1 MSSCG
6 SARHSSEILALVLH
20 YYLSEIVGRTRRP
33 GRVGRPDDQD
43 SKRYELGS
51 NAMTMHH
58 WTKAL
63 KALGLGLAA
72 MAGTASA
79 QKADLPGPID
89 SLADLQDT
97 GRMVFKL
104 VDENNDGQISQKE
117 AVDAGN
123 LGVGGLFFRAD
134 ANGDGIVTKAEAT
147 QARDALMA
155 QKPMVRFLLDRAKAA
170 KPAGNAGT
178 PNPAAVFMG
187 LVDANNDGN
196 LQATEVRQA
205 VQTAVQGL
213 FAAADTNRD
222 GLMSPVEVNAAIAGA
237 VKAAQQASFAAADD
251 DNNGQI
257 SQAEFNK
264 ALTDP
269 ANAAF
274 KILDANND
282 GQLSPQELQQAGRII
297 EQQVKRTILPEPA
310 NSARNL
316 IKSGQKPEQVAPVPV
331 IPVPGRPAAPAAPQN

>member
-1 MSSCG
+1 M
-6 SARHSSEILALVLH
+6 IMV
-20 YYLSEIVGRTRRP
+20 
-33 GRVGRPDDQD
+33 Q
-43 SKRYELGS
+43 
-51 NAMTMHH
+51 

-63 KALGLGLAA
+63 QAVGLGLVA

-89 SLADLQDT
+89 SLSDLQDT

-123 LGVGGLFFRAD
+123 LAVGGLFFRAD
-134 ANGDGIVTKAEAT
+134 ANGDGTVTKDEAK
-147 QARDALMA
+147 QARDALLA
-155 QKPMVRFLLDRAKAA
+155 QKPMVRFLIDRSRATQTR
-170 KPAGNAGT
+170 GNAGAGAAT
-178 PNPAAVFMG
+178 NPAAVFMG

-237 VKAAQQASFAAADD
+237 VKAAQQASFQAADGNSD
-251 DNNGQI
+251 GQI
-257 SQAEFNK
+257 SKEEFQK

-269 ANAAF
+269 ANAVF
-274 KILDANND
+274 QILDANGD

-297 EQQVKRTILPEPA
+297 QNQVKRSMLPEAP

-316 IKSGQKPEQVAPVPV
+316 INSGARPDQVAPVPT
-331 IPVPGRPAAPAAPQN
+331 IPVPTRPGAAPATPAIPPQS